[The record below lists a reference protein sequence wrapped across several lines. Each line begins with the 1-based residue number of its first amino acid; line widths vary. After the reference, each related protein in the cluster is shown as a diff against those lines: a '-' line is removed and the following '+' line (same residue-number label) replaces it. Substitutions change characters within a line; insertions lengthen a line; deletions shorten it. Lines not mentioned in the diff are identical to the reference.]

1 VQEIILVEITRI
13 CVQSTNRRL
22 PGQSERERERE
33 REKANVT
40 MVAAT
45 IVARETDEKTE
56 LNESGSFRC

>member
-22 PGQSERERERE
+22 PGQSERERE